1 MRKIILVIS
10 LIFISFFFTDKLF
23 AQTNQ
28 TVRLH
33 FFSAQGCP
41 HCAKEKIFL
50 EKLKTRYPNLQTRE
64 YEITKNRN
72 NLQLLTRV
80 GDALYADVSGVP
92 FTVVCKKYVSGYESS
107 ETTGAVIES
116 FVKNSGECEDIVSDL
131 LLESNQSQ
139 SRASQNQDIPE
150 NVKLPFFGLVRISDL
165 SLPAFTLA
173 VAFLDGFNPCAMWV
187 LLFLISLLLG
197 LKNRLRMFILGFTF
211 ILASGTVYFL
221 FLSAWLNLFLFLGY
235 IVWIRNIVGVVA
247 LVSGGYYLY
256 DWYVNKSGLCKVT
269 GGKKKRQVFDK
280 LKKITSSGNFLLA
293 LAGIIALAFAVN
305 LIELICSAGLP
316 AVYTKVLTMSAL
328 PAWKYYGYLF
338 FYILIFMLDDLI
350 VFTGAMLTLHA
361 FGLNTKYARYS
372 HFFGGIIMLAIGL
385 LMLFKP
391 ELLMFG

>member
-1 MRKIILVIS
+1 MLK
-10 LIFISFFFTDKLF
+10 KLF
-23 AQTNQ
+23 LILFFILPVFFSPRKTAASENS
-28 TVRLH
+28 VVLH

-92 FTVVCKKYVSGYESS
+92 FTVVCKNYTAGFNTE
-107 ETTGAVIES
+107 ETTGAIIES
-116 FVKNSGECEDIVSDL
+116 YIQKAGECEDLVGYLSAGSDR
-131 LLESNQSQ
+131 SQ
-139 SRASQNQDIPE
+139 SRTSQNQAIPE
-150 NVKLPFFGLVRISDL
+150 NLKLPFFGLVRISDL
-165 SLPAFTLA
+165 SLPIFTLA

-211 ILASGTVYFL
+211 ILASGAVYFL

-235 IVWIRNIVGVVA
+235 IVWIRTIVGVVA
-247 LVSGGYYLY
+247 LGSGGYYLY
-256 DWYVNKSGLCKVT
+256 DWYINKSGLCKVSQ
-269 GGKKKRQVFDK
+269 GKKKRQVFDK
-280 LKKITSSGNFLLA
+280 LKKITSSGNLLLA
-293 LAGIIALAFAVN
+293 LTGIIALAFAVN

-316 AVYTKVLTMSAL
+316 AVYTKVISMSQL
-328 PAWKYYGYLF
+328 PLWKYYGYLL

-372 HFFGGIIMLAIGL
+372 HFFGGIIMLTIGL

>member
-1 MRKIILVIS
+1 VLK
-10 LIFISFFFTDKLF
+10 KLF
-23 AQTNQ
+23 LILFFILPVFFSPRKTAASENS
-28 TVRLH
+28 VVLH

-50 EKLKTRYPNLQTRE
+50 EKLKSKYNFLQIRE
-64 YEITKNRN
+64 YEVTQNKE
-72 NLQLLTRV
+72 NLQLLTRA
-80 GDALYADVSGVP
+80 GEALFADVSGVP
-92 FTVVCKKYVSGYESS
+92 FTVVCKNYTAGFNTE
-107 ETTGAVIES
+107 ETTGTIIES
-116 FVKNSGECEDIVSDL
+116 YIQKAGECEDLVGYLSAGSDR
-131 LLESNQSQ
+131 SQ
-139 SRASQNQDIPE
+139 SRTSQNQAIPE
-150 NVKLPFFGLVRISDL
+150 NLKLPFFGLVRISDL
-165 SLPAFTLA
+165 SLPIFTLA

-211 ILASGTVYFL
+211 ILASGAVYFL

-235 IVWIRNIVGVVA
+235 IVWIRTIVGVVA
-247 LVSGGYYLY
+247 LGSGGYYLY
-256 DWYVNKSGLCKVT
+256 DWYINKSGLCKVSQ
-269 GGKKKRQVFDK
+269 GKKKRQVFDK
-280 LKKITSSGNFLLA
+280 LKKITSSGNLLLA
-293 LAGIIALAFAVN
+293 LTGIIALAFAVN

-316 AVYTKVLTMSAL
+316 AVYTKVISMSQL
-328 PAWKYYGYLF
+328 PLWKYYGYLL

-372 HFFGGIIMLAIGL
+372 HFFGGIIMLTIGL